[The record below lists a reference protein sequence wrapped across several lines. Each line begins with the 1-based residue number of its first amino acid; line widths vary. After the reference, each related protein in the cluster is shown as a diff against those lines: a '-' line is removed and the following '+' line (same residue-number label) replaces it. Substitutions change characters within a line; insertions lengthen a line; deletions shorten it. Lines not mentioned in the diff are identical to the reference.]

1 MGWSEGRSQSGLRPA
16 AYACNDW
23 SMLNAMRAYDANNAA
38 GEEDSRLG
46 QNFLSHFG
54 CC

>member
-23 SMLNAMRAYDANNAA
+23 SMLNAMRAYDAYKGPPDMRKLVGN
-38 GEEDSRLG
+38 
-46 QNFLSHFG
+46 
-54 CC
+54 